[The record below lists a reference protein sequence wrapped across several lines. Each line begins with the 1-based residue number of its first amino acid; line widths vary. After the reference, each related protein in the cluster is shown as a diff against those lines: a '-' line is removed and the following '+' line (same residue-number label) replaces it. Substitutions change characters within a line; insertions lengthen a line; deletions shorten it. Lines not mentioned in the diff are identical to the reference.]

1 MVDRSGLRSIMRQG
15 GRSPTRGR
23 GRLNRGDPT
32 KIDRDRRQVLADV
45 EAVKNMHPLDQAAL
59 YTSFL
64 PIVGDVAGAAA
75 DIRRYTNDPSG
86 TNLAFLL
93 SNAIPFLPSGTVSG
107 IIKAI
112 KPRQGGLRELKNI
125 PSQIKRGLQSNLSEA
140 MPQIPNYLR
149 GFYSGNPVKKLY
161 GVGEG
166 AVKGLANIAQ
176 ARYLPKDR
184 AILKEF
190 GVPVSQ
196 TRAAKDAM
204 KEYKKG
210 KELSKTANAESS
222 KNIRD
227 KMSQA
232 MKKVTGQSRQ
242 TTLMGEQFGKPP
254 AFNNITRGLDEVEF
268 GDFGTKSYNK
278 IMGGRKTGLTSK
290 DFNSIFE
297 DIAKAWKV
305 NPKKKYKM
313 NVRRTNTQAAG
324 NLENFAFKRPIYGGS
339 TLTDLKKIFDGKK
352 FKSGKEFLS
361 ALKSN
366 NVNVKNPKEVL
377 EGRPAIVVGNVAS
390 DAVELGGVRYTTAI
404 KRDGNLVSIM
414 SDEHDL
420 FFLKLPSADRMISVS
435 TPINIDILKT
445 KEKSQRLSKPVRES
459 KEALKETR
467 RVKSKIAEEE
477 LAKFPGVDTS
487 LPTPS
492 GSTKSQWYATQAL
505 AKLTPTHPDYSRLQK
520 EAGFIPARIAKASQ
534 AEQENKRGGG
544 SVMERNPYDYEP
556 RGI

>member
-1 MVDRSGLRSIMRQG
+1 MAETSGLS
-15 GRSPTRGR
+15 SLPTRR
-23 GRLNRGDPT
+23 GRLRGGDST
-32 KIDRDRRQVLADV
+32 KIERDRAKALADV
-45 EAVKNMHPLDQAAL
+45 AGNKDMSALDKAAL
-59 YTSFL
+59 TTAFL
-64 PIVGDVAGAAA
+64 PVVGDGIGLAA
-75 DIRRYTNDPSG
+75 DARHLYKDPSFA
-86 TNLAFLL
+86 NLGLMLAGI
-93 SNAIPFLPSGTVSG
+93 IPFVPSGGVTKVLKAGLSPKKVVEEAKSSLKSG
-107 IIKAI
+107 
-112 KPRQGGLRELKNI
+112 
-125 PSQIKRGLQSNLSEA
+125 LSEA

-149 GFYSGNPVKKLY
+149 NFYSGNPLAKAY
-161 GVGEG
+161 GVAEG
-166 AVKGLANIAQ
+166 GVKGLSNIIQ
-176 ARYLPKDR
+176 ARTFPQDR

-196 TRAAKDAM
+196 TKTAKEAV

-210 KELSKTANAESS
+210 KELLKTASSEES
-222 KNIRD
+222 KEIR
-227 KMSQA
+227 KTISQA

-242 TTLMGEQFGKPP
+242 TTLMGEQFSKPP

-268 GDFGTKSYNK
+268 GNFDTKSYNK
-278 IMGGRKTGLTSK
+278 IIGGRKTGLTSK

-297 DIAKAWKV
+297 DITKAWKV
-305 NPKKKYKM
+305 NPKKNYQM

-324 NLENFAFKRPIYGGS
+324 NLDNFAYKRPIYGGAS
-339 TLTDLKKIFDGKK
+339 LTDLKKIFDGKK

-377 EGRPAIVVGNVAS
+377 EGRPAIVVGNVSS
-390 DAVELGGVRYTTAI
+390 DAIELGGVRYTTAI

-459 KEALKETR
+459 KEALGEAR
-467 RVKSKIAEEE
+467 RVKAGIAEEE

-487 LPTPS
+487 LPTPT
-492 GSTKSQWYATQAL
+492 GSTKSQWYAVQAL
-505 AKLTPTHPDYSRLQK
+505 ANLKPTHPDYSRLQK
-520 EAGFIPARIAKASQ
+520 EVGIFAPSRAVKPVMREEEEKKKS
-534 AEQENKRGGG
+534 GG
-544 SVMERNPYDYEP
+544 SVMMRNPYDYNP

>member
-1 MVDRSGLRSIMRQG
+1 MAETSGLSSLPSR
-15 GRSPTRGR
+15 R
-23 GRLNRGDPT
+23 GRLRGGDPT
-32 KIDRDRRQVLADV
+32 KIERDRAKALADV
-45 EAVKNMHPLDQAAL
+45 AGNKDMSALDKAAL
-59 YTSFL
+59 TTAFL
-64 PIVGDVAGAAA
+64 PVVGDGIGLAA
-75 DIRRYTNDPSG
+75 DARHLYKDPSFA
-86 TNLAFLL
+86 NLGLMLAGI
-93 SNAIPFLPSGTVSG
+93 IPFVPSGGVTKVLKAGLSPKKVVEEAKSSLKSG
-107 IIKAI
+107 
-112 KPRQGGLRELKNI
+112 
-125 PSQIKRGLQSNLSEA
+125 LSEA

-149 GFYSGNPVKKLY
+149 NFYSGNPLAKAY
-161 GVGEG
+161 GVAEG
-166 AVKGLANIAQ
+166 GVKGLSNIIQ
-176 ARYLPKDR
+176 ARTFPQDR

-196 TRAAKDAM
+196 TKTAKEAV

-210 KELSKTANAESS
+210 KELLKTASSEES
-222 KNIRD
+222 KEIR
-227 KMSQA
+227 KTISQA

-242 TTLMGEQFGKPP
+242 TTLMGEQFSKPP

-268 GDFGTKSYNK
+268 GNFDTKSYNK
-278 IMGGRKTGLTSK
+278 IIGGRKTGLTSK

-297 DIAKAWKV
+297 DITKAWKV
-305 NPKKKYKM
+305 NPKKNYQM

-324 NLENFAFKRPIYGGS
+324 NLDNFAYKRPIYGGAS
-339 TLTDLKKIFDGKK
+339 LTDLKKIFDGKK

-377 EGRPAIVVGNVAS
+377 EGRPAIVVGNVSS
-390 DAVELGGVRYTTAI
+390 DAIELGGVRYTTAI

-459 KEALKETR
+459 KEALGEAR
-467 RVKSKIAEEE
+467 RVKAGIAEEE

-487 LPTPS
+487 LPTPT
-492 GSTKSQWYATQAL
+492 GSTKSQWYAVQAL
-505 AKLTPTHPDYSRLQK
+505 ANLKPTHPDYSRLQK
-520 EAGFIPARIAKASQ
+520 EVGIFVPSRAVKPVMKEEEEKKKS
-534 AEQENKRGGG
+534 GG
-544 SVMERNPYDYEP
+544 SVMMRNPYDYNP

>member
-1 MVDRSGLRSIMRQG
+1 MAETSGLSSLPSR
-15 GRSPTRGR
+15 R
-23 GRLNRGDPT
+23 GRLRGGDPT
-32 KIDRDRRQVLADV
+32 KIERDRAKALADV
-45 EAVKNMHPLDQAAL
+45 AGNKDMSALDKAAL
-59 YTSFL
+59 TTAFL
-64 PIVGDVAGAAA
+64 PVVGDGIGLAA
-75 DIRRYTNDPSG
+75 DARHLYKDPSFA
-86 TNLAFLL
+86 NLGLMLAGI
-93 SNAIPFLPSGTVSG
+93 IPFVPSGGVTKVLKAGLSPKKVVEEAKSSLKSG
-107 IIKAI
+107 
-112 KPRQGGLRELKNI
+112 
-125 PSQIKRGLQSNLSEA
+125 LSEA

-149 GFYSGNPVKKLY
+149 NFYSGNPLAKAY
-161 GVGEG
+161 GVAEG
-166 AVKGLANIAQ
+166 GVKGLSNIIQ
-176 ARYLPKDR
+176 ARTFPQDR

-196 TRAAKDAM
+196 TKTAKEAV

-210 KELSKTANAESS
+210 KELLKTASSEES
-222 KNIRD
+222 KEIR
-227 KMSQA
+227 KTISQA

-242 TTLMGEQFGKPP
+242 TTLMGEQFSKPP

-268 GDFGTKSYNK
+268 GNFDTKSYNK
-278 IMGGRKTGLTSK
+278 IIGGRKTGLTSK

-297 DIAKAWKV
+297 DITKAWKV
-305 NPKKKYKM
+305 NPKKNYQM

-324 NLENFAFKRPIYGGS
+324 NLDNFAYKRPIYGGAS
-339 TLTDLKKIFDGKK
+339 LTDLKKIFDGKK

-377 EGRPAIVVGNVAS
+377 EGRPAIVVGNVSS
-390 DAVELGGVRYTTAI
+390 DAIELGGVRYTTAI

-459 KEALKETR
+459 KEALGEAR
-467 RVKSKIAEEE
+467 RVKAGIAEEE

-487 LPTPS
+487 LPTPT
-492 GSTKSQWYATQAL
+492 GSTKSQWYAVQAL
-505 AKLTPTHPDYSRLQK
+505 ANLKPTHPDYSRLQK
-520 EAGFIPARIAKASQ
+520 EVGIFAPSRAVKPVMREEEEKKKS
-534 AEQENKRGGG
+534 GG
-544 SVMERNPYDYEP
+544 SVMMRNPYDYNP

>member
-1 MVDRSGLRSIMRQG
+1 MAETSGLSSLPSR
-15 GRSPTRGR
+15 R
-23 GRLNRGDPT
+23 GRLRGGDPT
-32 KIDRDRRQVLADV
+32 KIERDRAKALADV
-45 EAVKNMHPLDQAAL
+45 AANKDMSALDKAAL
-59 YTSFL
+59 TTAFL
-64 PIVGDVAGAAA
+64 PVVGDGIGLAA
-75 DIRRYTNDPSG
+75 DARHLYKDPSFA
-86 TNLAFLL
+86 NLGLMLAGI
-93 SNAIPFLPSGTVSG
+93 IPFVPSGGVTKVLKAGLSPKKVVEEAKSSLKSG
-107 IIKAI
+107 
-112 KPRQGGLRELKNI
+112 
-125 PSQIKRGLQSNLSEA
+125 LSEA

-149 GFYSGNPVKKLY
+149 NFYSGNPLAKAY
-161 GVGEG
+161 GVAEG
-166 AVKGLANIAQ
+166 GVKGLSNIIQ
-176 ARYLPKDR
+176 ARTFPQDR

-196 TRAAKDAM
+196 TKTAKEAV

-210 KELSKTANAESS
+210 KELLKTASSEES
-222 KNIRD
+222 KEIR
-227 KMSQA
+227 KTISQA

-242 TTLMGEQFGKPP
+242 TTLMGEQFSKPP

-268 GDFGTKSYNK
+268 GNFDTKSYNK
-278 IMGGRKTGLTSK
+278 IIGGRKTGLTSK

-297 DIAKAWKV
+297 DITKAWKV
-305 NPKKKYKM
+305 NPKKNYQM

-324 NLENFAFKRPIYGGS
+324 NLDSFAYKRPIYGGAS
-339 TLTDLKKIFDGKK
+339 LTDLKKIFDGKK

-377 EGRPAIVVGNVAS
+377 EGRPAIVVGNVSS
-390 DAVELGGVRYTTAI
+390 DAIELGGVRYTTAI

-459 KEALKETR
+459 KEALGEAR
-467 RVKSKIAEEE
+467 RVKAGIAEEE

-487 LPTPS
+487 LPTPT
-492 GSTKSQWYATQAL
+492 GSTKSQWYAVQAL
-505 AKLTPTHPDYSRLQK
+505 ANLKPTHPDYSRLQK
-520 EAGFIPARIAKASQ
+520 EVGIFAPSRAVKPVMREEEEKKKS
-534 AEQENKRGGG
+534 GG
-544 SVMERNPYDYEP
+544 SVMMRNPYDYNP